1 MVKKKF
7 TIAAIIIFWAVPAA
21 AAEFTLSF
29 EWGDIPLCT
38 TGHPNTVPNPK
49 FVLSN
54 IPAGTK
60 FIQFKLTDLDVP
72 SYDHGGG
79 IVAYTGTDTIEPG
92 AFEYKSPC
100 PPSGS
105 HRYRW
110 TATAKAKT
118 GFFSGSLGKAQVT
131 RTYP

>member
-1 MVKKKF
+1 MLKKCGLFIFATVLLVVPAVASEF
-7 TIAAIIIFWAVPAA
+7 TI
-21 AAEFTLSF
+21 SF

-38 TGHPNTVPNPK
+38 SGRPNTVPNPR

-54 IPAGTK
+54 VPEGTK
-60 FIQFKLTDLDVP
+60 LIQFTMTDLDVP

-79 IVAYTGTDTIEPG
+79 TVKYTGNNVIEAG

-105 HRYRW
+105 HQYEW
-110 TATAKAKT
+110 TAKAKKKA
-118 GFFSGSLGKAQVT
+118 GLFSGSIGKARAVK
-131 RTYP
+131 TYP